1 MEFPKE
7 GFVMAVRLI
16 SAAVGIVIG
25 VSILILDNNFVYC
38 AVISFLSAAA
48 VWELT
53 RAIKCEKF
61 PVLRWTSVIF
71 GAIYPTI
78 IIIKDLKFLSV
89 PLAMAYVIMM
99 ALIMLKLHS
108 EVKFEQVL
116 ACGCSGGLLPVSLS
130 CIVLLRYSPC
140 GEPLGIF
147 TVLFLLFCA
156 WFGDS
161 GAYFVGTFFGKHK
174 LCPKISPKKT
184 VEGLIGGVVTV
195 GIIAGITLLIYNS
208 FILSERQL
216 NYFVLIPTA
225 MVASLVGVVGD
236 LSASVIKREYDVKDF
251 GNIMPGHGGV
261 IDRFDSVI
269 FVAPFLYISMLYLGD
284 LIYF

>member
-1 MEFPKE
+1 ML
-7 GFVMAVRLI
+7 MAVRLI

-25 VSILILDNNFVYC
+25 VSILIFDNVYVYC
-38 AVISFLSAAA
+38 AAISFLSAVA

-53 RAIKCEKF
+53 RAIKCDKF
-61 PVLRWTSVIF
+61 PMLRWASVIF
-71 GAIYPTI
+71 GAVFPI
-78 IIIKDLKFLSV
+78 IICIKPLKFLSV
-89 PLAMAYVIMM
+89 PMSMLFVILM
-99 ALIMLKLHS
+99 ALIMLKSHKD
-108 EVKFEQVL
+108 VKFEQVL
-116 ACGCSGGLLPVSLS
+116 ACGCAGGLLPVSLS

-147 TVLFLLFCA
+147 MVLFLLFCA

-161 GAYFVGTFFGKHK
+161 GAYFVGTFLGKHK
-174 LCPKISPKKT
+174 LCPLISPKKT
-184 VEGLIGGVVTV
+184 VEGLIGGIVTV
-195 GIIAGITLLIYNS
+195 GIVSALTILIFNS
-208 FILSERQL
+208 FVVTENQL
-216 NYFVLIPTA
+216 NYLVLVPLS

-269 FVAPFLYISMLYLGD
+269 FVAPFLYIAMTYLGNF
-284 LIYF
+284 IYA